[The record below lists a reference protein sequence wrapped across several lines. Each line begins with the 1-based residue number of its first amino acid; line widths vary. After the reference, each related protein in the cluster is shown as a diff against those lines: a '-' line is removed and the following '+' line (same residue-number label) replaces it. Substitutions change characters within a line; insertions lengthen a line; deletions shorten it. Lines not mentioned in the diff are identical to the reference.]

1 MLLFSDIIRTRQS
14 HDTTPTHASLE
25 STLPEEICRIGIVI
39 LVSNSVFFL
48 PYSKGNEAMAKYD
61 DNPFAGDSENPFA
74 VSVLS
79 QQACSCRMINSTRNV
94 IRAVV

>member
-1 MLLFSDIIRTRQS
+1 M
-14 HDTTPTHASLE
+14 
-25 STLPEEICRIGIVI
+25 
-39 LVSNSVFFL
+39 FFL